1 MPISHV
7 GIKVEDIKAS
17 TSFYL
22 NALAP
27 LGYSVFKEIDNSV
40 VGMAPK
46 YGAPDFWIHSYSKEK
61 ETGQANATKTH
72 VAFCAPSRKIVDAFH
87 KAAL

>member
-1 MPISHV
+1 MPIAHV
-7 GIKVEDIKAS
+7 GVNVADAKAS

-22 NALAP
+22 TALAP
-27 LGYSVFKEIDNSV
+27 LGYTVFKEIDNIV

-46 YGAPDFWIHSYSKEK
+46 HAAPDFWIH
-61 ETGQANATKTH
+61 ETLKKDTGSTAVAKTH
-72 VAFCAPSRKIVDAFH
+72 VAFCAPSRKVVDAFH